1 MRELWIQQ
9 KSDEPDILSESIKF
23 LNTNVLSDSESSII
37 LKTISLFCLKE
48 FELEK
53 FANVLLV
60 KYVCSKLG

>member
-23 LNTNVLSDSESSII
+23 LNTIVLSDSESSVI
-37 LKTISLFCLKE
+37 LKNISLFYLKE
-48 FELEK
+48 FELEN

-60 KYVCSKLG
+60 KYVCSKPE

>member
-23 LNTNVLSDSESSII
+23 LNTIVLSDSESSVI
-37 LKTISLFCLKE
+37 LKNISLFYLKV
-48 FELEK
+48 FELEN

-60 KYVCSKLG
+60 KYVCSKLE